1 MQLVDVPVCC
11 NGLDLCANTL
21 TVKGAKACAD
31 ATEPK
36 PADQYNIFIVR
47 TYDMCFFSSRNMYYV
62 VHSLQSP
69 LYPPP
74 VTRAR
79 GVRVCLFD
87 LPSLLV
93 YY

>member
-47 TYDMCFFSSRNMYYV
+47 TLTICAFFHPETCIMLYTHCNHHFIR
-62 VHSLQSP
+62 HQSP
-69 LYPPP
+69 VL
-74 VTRAR
+74 VEFACA
-79 GVRVCLFD
+79 CLIC
-87 LPSLLV
+87 PA
-93 YY
+93 Y